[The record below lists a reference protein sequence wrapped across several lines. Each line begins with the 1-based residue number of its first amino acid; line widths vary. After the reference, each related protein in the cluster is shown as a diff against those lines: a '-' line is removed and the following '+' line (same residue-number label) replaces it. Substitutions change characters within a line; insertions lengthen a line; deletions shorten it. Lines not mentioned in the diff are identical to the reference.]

1 MTYCLGILL
10 KQGLVLASDSRSNAG
25 VDQVMRVCKLSVM
38 PGTGERLIV
47 IQSAGNL
54 ATTQAVV
61 TTLQEAY
68 GCGDPARD
76 LALAPTMFEVAGIVG
91 GQLRARIAAD
101 ASYVAPYGDASGN
114 FLVSGQI
121 RGEGPRLFQIYS
133 AGNFVEAS
141 VRTPFLQIGE
151 TKYGKPILDRSVTPE
166 ISLREAARL
175 AVLSFDATTRSNL
188 SVAPPI
194 DVLLYREASFSAAN
208 LVSMD
213 EDDPYW
219 LSLRKGYAD
228 GLASLVAALP
238 PPPQA
243 WGG

>member
-1 MTYCLGILL
+1 M
-10 KQGLVLASDSRSNAG
+10 K
-25 VDQVMRVCKLSVM
+25 
-38 PGTGERLIV
+38 P
-47 IQSAGNL
+47 
-54 ATTQAVV
+54 
-61 TTLQEAY
+61 
-68 GCGDPARD
+68 
-76 LALAPTMFEVAGIVG
+76 
-91 GQLRARIAAD
+91 IA
-101 ASYVAPYGDASGN
+101 
-114 FLVSGQI
+114 
-121 RGEGPRLFQIYS
+121 
-133 AGNFVEAS
+133 
-141 VRTPFLQIGE
+141 TPFFQIGE

-194 DVLLYREASFSAAN
+194 DVLLYRETSFSAAN